1 MADFAYIP
9 FGIPGGEQ
17 EVAEVAEVIGSG
29 WITTGPRVAEF
40 ETAFA
45 TYVEYGA
52 CAGGEF
58 LTAGLHLALAALR
71 IGQGDEVITTPRS
84 VRRST

>member
-29 WITTGPRVAEF
+29 WITTGPRVAR
-40 ETAFA
+40 
-45 TYVEYGA
+45 VRDR
-52 CAGGEF
+52 
-58 LTAGLHLALAALR
+58 LRHLR
-71 IGQGDEVITTPRS
+71 G
-84 VRRST
+84 VRRMRWR